1 MAITWSEVVAVVG
14 GAITV
19 GAWLQTLARTGR
31 AVGTIIKIETRSGP
45 DGDATSVPL
54 IEFRVKGTKY
64 SFQPG
69 LVLPGESKKKSIGRK
84 VNVAYN
90 PSDPN
95 DAEVASAVR
104 LYLGPL
110 IVTALYAAYTYWYWT
125 HGG

>member
-1 MAITWSEVVAVVG
+1 MAGKIYFGSFRNCWICDSRSLSLLYH
-14 GAITV
+14 
-19 GAWLQTLARTGR
+19 WLFFASTNR
-31 AVGTIIKIETRSGP
+31 
-45 DGDATSVPL
+45 
-54 IEFRVKGTKY
+54 
-64 SFQPG
+64 
-69 LVLPGESKKKSIGRK
+69 KSIGRK

-125 HGG
+125 HGR